1 MTSSPLMNHTT
12 AKIFCHFIYVLGPSL
27 SLFERHPPN
36 PHVAFTPGA
45 GLSGPQNVWSYTV
58 PMLSLSHP
66 PLLHAILA
74 LSSLH
79 ISKLTR
85 GPTHP
90 SLLHY
95 HIALRRLGKAIAS
108 DKHRGH
114 AATLTAT
121 LVLGYYETMA
131 AEHDKWS
138 SHIHGAKQL
147 LKEIDFDKLNRRV
160 STMEEERADGGQ
172 GSYES
177 AESALQPSLLR
188 LRRMRRPPVA
198 VANEADK
205 NLTAFMMGKSKRRLY
220 GSGKRPDA
228 PFSRKEE
235 ETMQLQEDMF
245 WWFAKM
251 DCYQSVLSGC
261 PLVLDY
267 VFWSQ
272 CPPRARIGTLGTT
285 YGSSDHFFLLLGRLC
300 DFQVRD
306 LRRKK
311 AVQRANGGMWIP
323 PPEMG
328 GPPRGMGRGGGRG
341 GPPPGAGG
349 PGMQRPPPY
358 PGGVGGPQGAGGPLG
373 MRGPPR
379 TSGPPGMRGPPGAV
393 RGRGM
398 GPPLDQMHFGMIPP
412 PTGPPRLPTAFAE
425 NLPRHPN
432 KPSATASKDDL
443 PSEEDLEA
451 ATVLAETEWAEIYK
465 AFHVF
470 QESLGDEYQP
480 LPIEYMPVQN
490 TPFGAAI
497 YFRTYSIATLQSLYN
512 MALIILHRCH
522 PSMPAVSMVAA
533 GVAAQKTAKLA
544 IDIARITAGLV
555 PTDPTGQINP
565 ALGASLIE
573 SSMPIFFAAVQY
585 QDQAQREWVVM
596 KLREIARLT
605 GWATASRVLLGC
617 QRAWEKAAEMG
628 RGPAYTRPPFEEE
641 GELFY
646 EAFNEKMAADT
657 GINSM
662 QDEEGSEEAGSKRF
676 LWRTA
681 GRRTAGAVGILGE
694 EGEDLGIG
702 GLNLSMGV

>member
-12 AKIFCHFIYVLGPSL
+12 AKIFRHFIYVLGPSL
-27 SLFERHPPN
+27 SLFERHRPN
-36 PHVAFTPGA
+36 PHITFTPGA
-45 GLSGPQNVWSYTV
+45 GLNGPQNVWSYTV

-79 ISKLTR
+79 ISKLTG

-147 LKEIDFDKLNRRV
+147 LKEIDFDKLNKRV
-160 STMEEERADGGQ
+160 SMMEEEGANEGQ

-177 AESALQPSLLR
+177 ASQPSLLK
-188 LRRMRRPPVA
+188 LRKMSRQPV
-198 VANEADK
+198 VNEVDE
-205 NLTAFMMGKSKRRLY
+205 NLTAYMMGRAKRRTH
-220 GSGKRPDA
+220 GSGKKPDA
-228 PFSRKEE
+228 RFTRKEE

-272 CPPRARIGTLGTT
+272 CPPRARIGTLGTE
-285 YGSSDHFFLLLGRLC
+285 YGSSDYFFLLLGRLC

-306 LRRKK
+306 LKRKK
-311 AVQRANGGMWIP
+311 ALQKANGGMWIP

-328 GPPRGMGRGGGRG
+328 GPPRGMGRGRGRG
-341 GPPPGAGG
+341 GPPPHAGGPGVQGPPMGRGGPPRFPGGPPGGPPGGMGGPPGAGG
-349 PGMQRPPPY
+349 PP
-358 PGGVGGPQGAGGPLG
+358 A
-373 MRGPPR
+373 MRGPP
-379 TSGPPGMRGPPGAV
+379 SGS
-393 RGRGM
+393 RGRGV
-398 GPPLDQMHFGMIPP
+398 GPPPDQMQFGMVPP
-412 PTGPPRLPTAFAE
+412 PAGPPRLPTAFAE
-425 NLPRHPN
+425 NFPHDST
-432 KPSATASKDDL
+432 KPPAAARKDDL

-451 ATVLAETEWAEIYK
+451 ATVLAETEWAEIHK

-470 QESLGDEYQP
+470 QESLGHEYQP

-522 PSMPAVSMVAA
+522 PSMPAVSMIAA

-573 SSMPIFFAAVQY
+573 SSMPLFFAAVQY
-585 QDQAQREWVVM
+585 QDQAQREWIVM

-617 QRAWEKAAEMG
+617 QRAWEKAAEIG

-662 QDEEGSEEAGSKRF
+662 QDEEGSEEAGGKRF

-702 GLNLSMGV
+702 RLDLNMGV

>member
-1 MTSSPLMNHTT
+1 VSFYT
-12 AKIFCHFIYVLGPSL
+12 
-27 SLFERHPPN
+27 
-36 PHVAFTPGA
+36 FTD
-45 GLSGPQNVWSYTV
+45 
-58 PMLSLSHP
+58 
-66 PLLHAILA
+66 I
-74 LSSLH
+74 
-79 ISKLTR
+79 
-85 GPTHP
+85 
-90 SLLHY
+90 HY
-95 HIALRRLGKAIAS
+95 S
-108 DKHRGH
+108 
-114 AATLTAT
+114 
-121 LVLGYYETMA
+121 
-131 AEHDKWS
+131 
-138 SHIHGAKQL
+138 
-147 LKEIDFDKLNRRV
+147 
-160 STMEEERADGGQ
+160 
-172 GSYES
+172 
-177 AESALQPSLLR
+177 
-188 LRRMRRPPVA
+188 
-198 VANEADK
+198 
-205 NLTAFMMGKSKRRLY
+205 
-220 GSGKRPDA
+220 
-228 PFSRKEE
+228 
-235 ETMQLQEDMF
+235 
-245 WWFAKM
+245 
-251 DCYQSVLSGC
+251 
-261 PLVLDY
+261 LDY

-272 CPPRARIGTLGTT
+272 CPPRARIGTLGTA

-306 LRRKK
+306 LKRKK
-311 AVQRANGGMWIP
+311 ALQKANGGMWIP

-328 GPPRGMGRGGGRG
+328 GPPRGMGRGRGRG
-341 GPPPGAGG
+341 GPPPHAGGPGVQGPPMERGGPPRFPGGPPSGPPGGMGGPPGAGG
-349 PGMQRPPPY
+349 P
-358 PGGVGGPQGAGGPLG
+358 
-373 MRGPPR
+373 
-379 TSGPPGMRGPPGAV
+379 SGMRGPPGGGG
-393 RGRGM
+393 GRGM
-398 GPPLDQMHFGMIPP
+398 GPPPDQMHFGMIPP
-412 PTGPPRLPTAFAE
+412 PAGPPRLPTAFAE
-425 NLPRHPN
+425 NLSHNFN
-432 KPSATASKDDL
+432 KPPAAAPRDDL
-443 PSEEDLEA
+443 PSEDDLEA

-470 QESLGDEYQP
+470 QESLGHEYQP

-522 PSMPAVSMVAA
+522 PSMPAVSMIAA

-555 PTDPTGQINP
+555 PTHPTGQINP

-573 SSMPIFFAAVQY
+573 SSMPLFFAAVQY

-657 GINSM
+657 GINSI

-702 GLNLSMGV
+702 GLDLV